1 MNRKTITAVAAFAI
15 LGLVALFALRQPEK
29 GEGASDKQR
38 PISKIDPN
46 ALDTISITRGGVTS
60 TLKRE
65 GGKLKVT
72 APVAA
77 AADDANV
84 KAAFEALEKLELGNI
99 VTENK
104 AKQAEF
110 EVDDAKAVHVVGKN
124 EKAGQTLADVYVG
137 KGVPNGTMVRIAGKD
152 EVWQAAGPLRSTFDK
167 PAAEWRDRSITTF
180 PAADAEMITV
190 KAKEGG
196 VVTLRKSGKGANGE
210 DQWQIVTAVPKFDK
224 VDNAAAN
231 SLVSTMSAFKASDF
245 ADGAAAAQTGLDAPS
260 LTVTVALK
268 GGKNV
273 TVLAGNKKGADEVYL
288 KTADAPQIYVAK
300 SSIADH
306 VAKKP
311 VDFKDKTLSDVSDAD
326 LSEVAVSHGADS
338 YTLVHDAAGWKATK
352 PANFQVDPGRAS
364 SIGGAFKDWKAASF
378 AEDTAPATTGLA
390 KPKAT
395 VTIKSKKGETIT
407 FKIGDESKDKQN
419 VYLQSSKNPSE
430 VFLAP
435 KWSTDRLLVKL
446 DDLKKK

>member
-15 LGLVALFALRQPEK
+15 LGFVALFALRQPEK
-29 GEGASDKQR
+29 GESAGDKQR

-46 ALDTISITRGGVTS
+46 ALDTVSITRGGVTS

-65 GGKLKVT
+65 GGKVKVT

-77 AADDANV
+77 AADDTNV
-84 KAAFEALEKLELGNI
+84 KAAFEALEKLELGNL

-110 EVDDAKAVHVVGKN
+110 EVDDAKAIHVVAKS
-124 EKAGQTLADVYVG
+124 EKAGQTLADLYVG
-137 KGVPNGTMVRIAGKD
+137 KASGNGTMVRLAGKD
-152 EVWQAAGPLRSTFDK
+152 EVWQASGPLRSTFDK
-167 PAAEWRDRSITTF
+167 SAADWRDRSITTF

-190 KAKEGG
+190 KAKDGG
-196 VVTLRKSGKGANGE
+196 VAILKKNGKGSNGE
-210 DQWQIVTAVPKFDK
+210 DQWQIVTSVPKFDK

-231 SLVSTMSAFKASDF
+231 ALVSAMSAFKANDF
-245 ADGAAAAQTGLDAPS
+245 AEGATPAQTGLDAPS
-260 LTVTVALK
+260 STVTVGLK

-273 TVLAGNKKGADEVYL
+273 TVLVGGKKAPDELYV
-288 KTADAPQIYVAK
+288 KTGDAPQIYVVK
-300 SSIADH
+300 NFNVDH

-311 VDFKDKTLSDVSDAD
+311 LDFKDKTLADISEAD

-338 YTLVHDAAGWKATK
+338 YTLVHDPAGWKATR
-352 PANFQVDPGRAS
+352 PAKFQVDPGRTPA
-364 SIGGAFKDWKAASF
+364 IGGAFKDWKAASF
-378 AEDTAPATTGLA
+378 ADDTAPATTGLA

-395 VTIKSKKGETIT
+395 VAIKSKKGEAIT

-419 VYLQSSKNPSE
+419 VYLQSSKSPSD

-446 DDLKKK
+446 DELKKK